1 MYSLIQLESFV
12 AVAEELHFGAAAARL
27 NMTQPPLSRQI
38 QLLERELDAQ
48 LFKRS
53 SRKVQLTEAGQTLLP
68 SARQILDLCA
78 KTELDVRRVAT
89 GDAGSIVIGYTAIAG
104 QSSLPGILRLARR
117 HMEGVHLV
125 LREAVSVDQMD
136 ALSRGTIDI
145 GLLRPIVNRSG
156 VVTRP
161 HMEDRLVAAFP
172 DGHFLATGRGVR
184 MRELDGLPL
193 MMYSTSEARYF
204 HDLVMRL
211 YESAGA
217 HPVVTQLASQVP
229 ALLAFVAAGLGV
241 SLVPASAMDFSPPG
255 VVFEEL
261 TGPAGLADLNRAD
274 LHVAWNETSN
284 NRAVARL
291 LSLILGDDEA
301 VRALNDD
308 GGPDDAATP

>member
-1 MYSLIQLESFV
+1 
-12 AVAEELHFGAAAARL
+12 
-27 NMTQPPLSRQI
+27 
-38 QLLERELDAQ
+38 
-48 LFKRS
+48 
-53 SRKVQLTEAGQTLLP
+53 
-68 SARQILDLCA
+68 
-78 KTELDVRRVAT
+78 VAT

-104 QSSLPGILRLARR
+104 QSSLPGILRLARQ

-161 HMEDRLVAAFP
+161 HMEDRLVAALP
-172 DGHFLATGRGVR
+172 DGHLLATGHGVR
-184 MRELDGLPL
+184 MRQLDGLPL

-261 TGPAGLADLNRAD
+261 VGPAGLADLNRAD

-291 LSLILGDDEA
+291 LSLILDDDEA
-301 VRALNDD
+301 VRALVDDD
-308 GGPDDAATP
+308 GPGDAPTP